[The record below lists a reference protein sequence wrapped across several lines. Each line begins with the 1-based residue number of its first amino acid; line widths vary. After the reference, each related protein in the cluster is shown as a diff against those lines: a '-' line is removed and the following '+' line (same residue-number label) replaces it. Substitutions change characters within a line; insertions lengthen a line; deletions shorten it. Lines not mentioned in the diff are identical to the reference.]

1 MAERGEG
8 GGNKI
13 FPLSRFHTAFV
24 KLVYVLFWL
33 LRLGRQVI
41 N

>member
-1 MAERGEG
+1 MVEG
-8 GGNKI
+8 VGSNKI
-13 FPLSRFHTAFV
+13 FPLSRFCAEFV

-33 LRLGRQVI
+33 VRLRGEVI